1 MIVWHQCHVQRM
13 RLNLKMIET
22 TVGKVPSRDVILR
35 CRKSILE
42 TMVFPEQKQQQRY
55 IMEHVSQKRSYVSG
69 DEYEMAC
76 LQIIFILKSCGNAN
90 IFWQRAFQR
99 ARRCPPEALSNRNCR
114 DAFGKI
120 PIIGMYHKLKNH
132 CCSATLAYI
141 QHSRQVRKGSKA
153 VTTALQKSPF
163 STMSS
168 RDSIGNIQR
177 IPFNII
183 LQSRL
188 ITFSTTV

>member
-1 MIVWHQCHVQRM
+1 MSYYDAAKAFWKQWFSLNRSSSSDISWSTFLKRGLMFRVTNMRWHVY
-13 RLNLKMIET
+13 RL
-22 TVGKVPSRDVILR
+22 
-35 CRKSILE
+35 
-42 TMVFPEQKQQQRY
+42 F
-55 IMEHVSQKRSYVSG
+55 
-69 DEYEMAC
+69 
-76 LQIIFILKSCGNAN
+76 FILKSCGNAN
-90 IFWQRAFQR
+90 IFLAKGFSTCTPLS
-99 ARRCPPEALSNRNCR
+99 ARGPQQQKLSGCLWKNSNYWNVSYTEESLLGDSRLHITQPPS
-114 DAFGKI
+114 
-120 PIIGMYHKLKNH
+120 
-132 CCSATLAYI
+132 
-141 QHSRQVRKGSKA
+141 QKGSKA

>member
-1 MIVWHQCHVQRM
+1 MSYYDAAKAFWKQWFSLNRSSSSDISWSTFLKRGLMFRVTNMRWHVY
-13 RLNLKMIET
+13 RL
-22 TVGKVPSRDVILR
+22 
-35 CRKSILE
+35 
-42 TMVFPEQKQQQRY
+42 F
-55 IMEHVSQKRSYVSG
+55 
-69 DEYEMAC
+69 
-76 LQIIFILKSCGNAN
+76 FILKSCGNAN

-120 PIIGMYHKLKNH
+120 PIIGMYHTLKNH
-132 CCSATLAYI
+132 CSATLAYI

-163 STMSS
+163 STMAS